1 MKYTGN
7 LDALI
12 ETLKPILSE
21 RRPRKVDNERNRL
34 TSAFIEYLNVV
45 VGGIDPHEEIQI
57 RKALYCIFRQIEDT
71 YEQRNPPSK
80 DPIE

>member
-7 LDALI
+7 IDALI
-12 ETLKPILSE
+12 QTLKPILSE

-45 VGGIDPHEEIQI
+45 VGGIDVSEEIQI
-57 RKALYCIFRQIEDT
+57 RKALYCVCRQIEDT

-80 DPIE
+80 DPVE

>member
-1 MKYTGN
+1 MEYTGN
-7 LDALI
+7 IDALI
-12 ETLKPILSE
+12 QTLKPILSE

-34 TSAFIEYLNVV
+34 ISTFIEYLNIV
-45 VGGIDPHEEIQI
+45 VGGIEPHEEIQI
-57 RKALYCIFRQIEDT
+57 RRALYCIFRQIEDA